1 MYSRRTASMA
11 SRAICKYMET
21 ARSSRIAT
29 QPRKSKPLGRAFLEG
44 FTHQFPHGKLPMLE
58 RTANAE
64 LSRWPDAHS
73 VVALAD
79 SDSDRSTAFGL
90 ER

>member
-1 MYSRRTASMA
+1 MRMYSRRTASMA

-44 FTHQFPHGKLPMLE
+44 FTHQFPHGKLPMLK

-64 LSRWPDAHS
+64 LPRWPDAHS
-73 VVALAD
+73 VAALAD
-79 SDSDRSTAFGL
+79 SDSD
-90 ER
+90 

>member
-1 MYSRRTASMA
+1 MA

-29 QPRKSKPLGRAFLEG
+29 QPRTSESLSRAFLAS
-44 FTHQFPHGKLPMLE
+44 FTHQFPHGKLPMLK

-64 LSRWPDAHS
+64 LPRWPDAHS

-79 SDSDRSTAFGL
+79 SDPDRSTAVGLEHIGL

>member
-1 MYSRRTASMA
+1 MA
-11 SRAICKYMET
+11 PRAICKYMET

-29 QPRKSKPLGRAFLEG
+29 QPRKSKPLGRAFLEA
-44 FTHQFPHGKLPMLE
+44 FTHQFPYGKLPVRK

-64 LSRWPDAHS
+64 LSRWPDAHA

-79 SDSDRSTAFGL
+79 FDSDRSTAFGL

>member
-29 QPRKSKPLGRAFLEG
+29 QPRKSKSLGRAFLAG
-44 FTHQFPHGKLPMLE
+44 FTNQFPRSKLPMRE
-58 RTANAE
+58 RTTNAE
-64 LSRWPDAHS
+64 LPRWPDAHA

-90 ER
+90 EH

>member
-1 MYSRRTASMA
+1 MA
-11 SRAICKYMET
+11 PSAICKYMET

-29 QPRKSKPLGRAFLEG
+29 QPRKSKPLGRAFLEA
-44 FTHQFPHGKLPMLE
+44 FTHQFPYGKLPVRK

-64 LSRWPDAHS
+64 LSRWPDAHA

-79 SDSDRSTAFGL
+79 FDSDRSTAFGL

>member
-1 MYSRRTASMA
+1 MA

-29 QPRKSKPLGRAFLEG
+29 QPRKSKSLGRAFLAG
-44 FTHQFPHGKLPMLE
+44 FTNQFSRCKLPMLK

-64 LSRWPDAHS
+64 LSRWPDAHA
-73 VVALAD
+73 VVALTN
-79 SDSDRSTAFGL
+79 SDSDRSNAFGL